1 MIERKRVVYIP
12 YPVRGNKINDLLTNL
27 VNILSKRYTV
37 CGELTNPADIV
48 GMLETKA
55 VFLNWIEEKLDKKMK
70 FQLLL
75 YRLLGAKIVWVFHN
89 RLPHDMKPDSRAAEN
104 MKWLADRCSIIWI
117 LSRHSR
123 RYIPNR
129 ERNQRKSVYIPH
141 IMYQSR
147 KGQVSS
153 DEIRLKYGVSKQ
165 DFVFLIFG
173 LIRPY
178 KNIEGGIEAFRKL
191 KLPGAKLIIAG
202 NPVNSSYARE
212 IKKLCEGSQD
222 IILDLQY
229 ISNVLLDGLLGIS
242 DVVVLPYHDGSS
254 MNSGVMIQAFSNGK
268 PVISPDIC
276 MARDFAGKGFL
287 YVYRKSLEKALQ
299 VAYGKGKELNREM
312 GLKAQQYMEQW
323 HNEETV
329 SRLLY
334 SMLE

>member
-1 MIERKRVVYIP
+1 MIERKQVIYIP
-12 YPVRGNKINDLLTNL
+12 YPIRGNKVNESQTCL
-27 VNILSKRYTV
+27 VDILSKKYTV
-37 CGELTNPADIV
+37 CGELANPTDIV
-48 GMLETKA
+48 GILGTKA
-55 VFLNWIEEKLDKKMK
+55 VFLNWVEEELDTRMK
-70 FQLLL
+70 CQLLL
-75 YRLLGAKIVWVFHN
+75 YQLLGAKIVWVFHN
-89 RLPHDMKPDSRAAEN
+89 RLPHDMKPGSKAAEN
-104 MKWLADRCSIIWI
+104 MKWLADRCDIIW
-117 LSRHSR
+117 LFSKHSR

-129 ERNQRKSVYIPH
+129 ERNQRKSVFIPH
-141 IMYQSR
+141 IMFPTR
-147 KGQVSS
+147 REQVSA
-153 DEIRLKYGVSKQ
+153 DDIRLKYGVSKQ

-191 KLPGAKLIIAG
+191 GLPGAKLIIVG
-202 NPVNSSYARE
+202 NPVNGSYAKE

-229 ISNVLLDGLLGIS
+229 ISNVLLDGIIGIS

-276 MARDFAGKGFL
+276 MARDFAGEGFL
-287 YVYRKSLEKALQ
+287 YGYRNSLERALQ
-299 VAYGKGKELNREM
+299 VAYGNGKEINREM
-312 GLKAQQYMEQW
+312 GLKAQQYMEQR